1 LPCKLYK
8 LCNGSKRGGSMETVT
23 RQINSGVA
31 RDELPDLVARAAYA
45 HERTVIAKRGR
56 PLAAL
61 ISMDEL
67 ALLERLLE
75 EHRDRLD
82 AEAADRVM
90 ADDSDEIIPFRR
102 TT

>member
-1 LPCKLYK
+1 
-8 LCNGSKRGGSMETVT
+8 MEAQVT
-23 RQINSGVA
+23 RQMNSGEA

-61 ISMDEL
+61 ISLDEL
-67 ALLERLLE
+67 ELLERLIE
-75 EHRDRLD
+75 EHRDRTD

-90 ADDSDEIIPFRR
+90 ADETDEIVPFER
-102 TT
+102 TTPRTGSRSA

>member
-1 LPCKLYK
+1 MDTL
-8 LCNGSKRGGSMETVT
+8 T
-23 RQINSGVA
+23 RYVNPAVA
-31 RDELPDLVARAAYA
+31 RDELPDLVARAAYG

-67 ALLERLLE
+67 ALLDRLLE
-75 EHRDRLD
+75 EHRDRMD

-90 ADDSDEIIPFRR
+90 ADDSDEIVPFKR
-102 TT
+102 TTKRTA

>member
-1 LPCKLYK
+1 MK
-8 LCNGSKRGGSMETVT
+8 MAT
-23 RQINSGVA
+23 RQMNSGAA

-45 HERTVIAKRGR
+45 HERTIIAKRGR

-61 ISMDEL
+61 ISMEEL
-67 ALLERLLE
+67 ELLEQLLE
-75 EHRDRLD
+75 EHRDRMD
-82 AEAADRVM
+82 TEAADRVM